1 MTSKPIRLPCSI
13 IIAIKRDL
21 KAGRTYREICSSHH
35 VSNATIVAVRDLET
49 IPTTD
54 QLYRDE
60 SSWPC
65 KHSPEK
71 LQMIKKARK
80 AGKSVKEIAEIF
92 EISQSYVSNIMNG
105 RERSAER

>member
-21 KAGRTYREICSSHH
+21 KADRTYREICSSHR
-35 VSNATIVAVRDLET
+35 VSNATIVAVRDLAM

-54 QLYRDE
+54 QHYRDE

-80 AGKSVKEIAEIF
+80 AGKSVKEIAEVF

>member
-21 KAGRTYREICSSHH
+21 KVGRTYREICSTHH
-35 VSNATIVAVRDLET
+35 VSNATIVAVRDLKT

-54 QLYRDE
+54 QFYRDE